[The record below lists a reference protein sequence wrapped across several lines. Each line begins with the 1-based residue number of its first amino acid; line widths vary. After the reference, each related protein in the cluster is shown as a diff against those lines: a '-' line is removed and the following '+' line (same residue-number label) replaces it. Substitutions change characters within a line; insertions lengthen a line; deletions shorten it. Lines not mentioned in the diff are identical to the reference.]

1 MAGRDLRVGL
11 RGHCIDN
18 AETRRGRGDAEG
30 TRRRRGDAETQRGRG
45 DAEEAQRRQAENLCK
60 MKYLFSLLFS
70 CCFVCGQG
78 QDKLGDLV
86 KQQMLKDWQRAR
98 VYTQEYLDAMPKD
111 KYQFKAVDSIRSFS
125 QQMLHL
131 AFGNVAMA
139 TFAASIPDSNFQNVR
154 KWQRLEDSSIMQ
166 NKDSVVYYVNASY
179 DFVVAAIKNL
189 NIDRYPE
196 IINQR
201 TPGGLR
207 SETRL
212 TWMMKAFE
220 HQTHHRGQCTIY
232 IRLLG
237 IKPPAEKLF

>member
-1 MAGRDLRVGL
+1 M
-11 RGHCIDN
+11 
-18 AETRRGRGDAEG
+18 E
-30 TRRRRGDAETQRGRG
+30 DAETQRVRR
-45 DAEEAQRRQAENLCK
+45 DAEEAQRRQVNNLCN
-60 MKYLFSLLFS
+60 MKFLFGLLFS
-70 CCFVCGQG
+70 SCFVCVKG
-78 QDKLGDLV
+78 QDNLGEII
-86 KQQMLKDWQRAR
+86 KQQMLKDWQRAK

-111 KYQFKAVDSIRSFS
+111 KYQFKPVDSTRSFA

-131 AFGNVAMA
+131 AFGNVAMV

-166 NKDSVVYYVNASY
+166 NKDSVVYYVNKSY

-189 NIDRYPE
+189 NTGKYAE
-196 IINQR
+196 IIDQR

-212 TWMMKAFE
+212 TWIMKAFE